1 MYIPIT
7 FFVSRRLV
15 MGLSPVHAAA
25 AAAAGAD
32 DDDDSVYTPN
42 RSRRGTNSVV
52 PGVVSC

>member
-32 DDDDSVYTPN
+32 DDDDSVSYTHQTGADEEPI
-42 RSRRGTNSVV
+42 RSYQE
-52 PGVVSC
+52 